1 MGTDIKA
8 EFSSLKTGASLLTL
22 YLGFNKAPS
31 ELGNRFYSTCVFDS
45 SVKTQADIFKN
56 NNDSFE
62 RRSFIF
68 VDYSQLDSGLAPA
81 GKSVGAICC
90 VDYIGGWEGM
100 SKEDYN
106 RKKEEVARVLI
117 GRLGSVIPGIENCI
131 EYYEVG
137 TPATV
142 ERYTLNPGGAVY
154 GFAQSPARI
163 SPDSIK
169 SVESL
174 HIASAWGKTGGGF
187 SGAIY
192 GGYLCAMGILR
203 KRN

>member
-1 MGTDIKA
+1 
-8 EFSSLKTGASLLTL
+8 
-22 YLGFNKAPS
+22 
-31 ELGNRFYSTCVFDS
+31 
-45 SVKTQADIFKN
+45 
-56 NNDSFE
+56 
-62 RRSFIF
+62 
-68 VDYSQLDSGLAPA
+68 
-81 GKSVGAICC
+81 
-90 VDYIGGWEGM
+90 M

-154 GFAQSPARI
+154 GFAQSPSRM